1 MPGLLDLVDDPN
13 QLGLLSL
20 GLRLMSTPGK
30 FGAALGQAGMGALGD
45 VQQARSAMEAR
56 KLREQQMRFQQRQ
69 EERAAAAEQRLAAL
83 APVQQEAAV
92 LQLRLAQ
99 EAERLAR
106 EERERA
112 DAFRRSI
119 PSPQAQALQALGA
132 NAGPTVE
139 NAARMPPVDSRQQFL
154 YGALQAGQL
163 KPMEYLTATQKDTT
177 PIKLGA
183 NERLLDPRTNRVL
196 VDAMPDP
203 AKMSPVAQLMTEMN
217 ALPPGDPRRAIYQN
231 AIAKA
236 TTHQPATNL
245 SVNTGDNKFEAK
257 AGEVIANQ
265 FAETYKQG
273 QGAVRALGQVNRLD
287 QLLQKTGGGFTPAV
301 KMYAGQFGVNT
312 AGLDDIQAAEA
323 IIQSLIPQQRPP
335 GSGTMS
341 DRDVELF
348 RQSLP
353 RMINQPG
360 GNKKILDTMR
370 GLYEYD
376 QKLGRIASDALA
388 GRISRERAM
397 ELMNEVPN
405 PLAYL
410 TSGSDV
416 RSQADAIIN
425 RGRP

>member
-20 GLRLMSTPGK
+20 GMRLMSTPGK

-56 KLREQQMRFQQRQ
+56 KLREQQMRFQQLQ
-69 EERAAAAEQRLAAL
+69 EERAAAAERRLAAL
-83 APVQQEAAV
+83 APLQQEAAV
-92 LQLRLAQ
+92 LQLRQAQ
-99 EAERLAR
+99 EAERMAQ
-106 EERERA
+106 EERQRL

-119 PSPQAQALQALGA
+119 PSPQSQALQALGA
-132 NAGPTVE
+132 DASPTAA
-139 NAARMPPVDSRQQFL
+139 NAARMPQVDPRNQFL
-154 YGALQAGQL
+154 YGALQAGQI
-163 KPMEYLTATQKDTT
+163 KPMDYLTATQKDTT

-183 NERLLDPRTNRVL
+183 GERLLEPKTNRVL

-203 AKMSPVAQLMTEMN
+203 AKMSPVGQLMSEMN
-217 ALPPGDPRRAIYQN
+217 ALPQGDPHRAIYQN
-231 AIAKA
+231 AISKA
-236 TTHQPATNL
+236 TTHQPGTNL

-265 FAETYKQG
+265 FAEIYKQG

-323 IIQSLIPQQRPP
+323 IIQSLIPQQRPV

-341 DRDVELF
+341 DKDVDLF

-353 RMINQPG
+353 RLINQPG
-360 GNKKILDTMR
+360 GNQKIISTMR

-376 QKLGRIASDALA
+376 QKLGKIASDALA
-388 GRISRERAM
+388 GKISRERAM
-397 ELMNEVPN
+397 QLMNDVPN

-425 RGRP
+425 GGRP